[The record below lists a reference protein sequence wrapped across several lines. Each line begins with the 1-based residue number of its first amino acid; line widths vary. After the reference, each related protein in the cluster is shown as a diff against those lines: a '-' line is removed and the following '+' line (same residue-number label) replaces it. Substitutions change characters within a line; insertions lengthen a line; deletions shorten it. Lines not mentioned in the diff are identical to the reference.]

1 MLNEGDT
8 VSEKKPVM
16 LFGHKFTRK
25 KIYEVCAT
33 LLVGSYAMTNR

>member
-25 KIYEVCAT
+25 KIYAVCAT
-33 LLVGSYAMTNR
+33 FLVGIMR

>member
-16 LFGHKFTRK
+16 LFGHKFARK
-25 KIYEVCAT
+25 KIYAVCAT

>member
-25 KIYEVCAT
+25 KIYAVCAT